1 MRSHLSLAVSAAVL
15 LGALVS
21 PRRARADE
29 TTATS
34 SIAQLIVIEPG
45 SKSYRLFHG
54 AIWLEYD
61 KQQVNYRWGG
71 LHCKGRDLS
80 ESSVQLLFAS
90 FRSEYSVTLEYVG
103 SEYRGKQYR
112 CITAFTVTKN

>member
-1 MRSHLSLAVSAAVL
+1 MPRLAPLALAVIASAL
-15 LGALVS
+15 
-21 PRRARADE
+21 PRAAAADE

-34 SIAQLIVIEPG
+34 SIAQLIVVEPG

-61 KQQVNYRWGG
+61 KQQYNYRWGG
-71 LHCKGRDLS
+71 LQCKGRDLS
-80 ESSVQLLFAS
+80 DSSVQLLFAS
-90 FRSEYSVTLEYVG
+90 FRSEYSVTVEYVN

-112 CITAFTVTKN
+112 CITAFTVTKS

>member
-1 MRSHLSLAVSAAVL
+1 MPRLLPLALAVIAGAAL
-15 LGALVS
+15 
-21 PRRARADE
+21 PRAAAADE

-34 SIAQLIVIEPG
+34 SIAQLIVVEPG

-61 KQQVNYRWGG
+61 KQQYNYRWGG
-71 LHCKGRDLS
+71 LQCKGRDLS
-80 ESSVQLLFAS
+80 DSSVQLLFAS
-90 FRSEYSVTLEYVG
+90 FRSEYSVTVEYVA